1 MKTTTTT
8 TTTSAEEDALFNMSR
23 IQQTVVLDLRTS
35 STLISVLPTTDQ
47 LISKTFHLEGN
58 QRIQNT
64 KRYTENTLHWRK
76 IEVVNAP
83 RCSSSRIRGP
93 KKLISPF
100 VPASAAKREKY
111 CRQRKKIQ
119 RAEKQATTNKTEYTG
134 KQFSFQKINCIAKAC
149 PYQIACT
156 ARLSKLSFLA
166 AVALPQDSRTPR
178 ERRLVE

>member
-1 MKTTTTT
+1 
-8 TTTSAEEDALFNMSR
+8 MSR
-23 IQQTVVLDLRTS
+23 IQQTVVLDLRTLN
-35 STLISVLPTTDQ
+35 TLISVLPTIDQ

-76 IEVVNAP
+76 KRGGE
-83 RCSSSRIRGP
+83 RSSMQQFTHLVHP

-111 CRQRKKIQ
+111 YRQLRKIQ
-119 RAEKQATTNKTEYTG
+119 RAEKQTTTNKTEYTG

-156 ARLSKLSFLA
+156 ARLSTVVPRCCRSSIGLTNS
-166 AVALPQDSRTPR
+166 SRTAAC
-178 ERRLVE
+178 